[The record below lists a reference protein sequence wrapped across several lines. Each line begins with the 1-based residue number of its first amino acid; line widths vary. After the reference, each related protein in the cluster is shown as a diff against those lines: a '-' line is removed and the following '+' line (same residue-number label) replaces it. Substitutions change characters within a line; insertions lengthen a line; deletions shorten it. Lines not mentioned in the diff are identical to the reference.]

1 MAECREACL
10 RAEFP
15 VRLRGAECRVAAE
28 GCLRAGEESAGVESV
43 GAACQVECPLAELAG
58 CLPVVVASV
67 VVSAVAACPVAAC
80 PVGYLPAGSPALLQ
94 ELAGGAC
101 PVASVECPPVGL
113 GGCPPVVPVECL
125 LAELAGCLPAVAASA
140 VAASAVECPVGLAGV
155 VSAAE
160 GCPVGCLPA
169 GSPAL
174 LQEVAEG
181 ACPVALE
188 ECLPVVSVECLP
200 VA

>member
-1 MAECREACL
+1 
-10 RAEFP
+10 
-15 VRLRGAECRVAAE
+15 VGAEC
-28 GCLRAGEESAGVESV
+28 
-43 GAACQVECPLAELAG
+43 
-58 CLPVVVASV
+58 
-67 VVSAVAACPVAAC
+67 
-80 PVGYLPAGSPALLQ
+80 
-94 ELAGGAC
+94 
-101 PVASVECPPVGL
+101 
-113 GGCPPVVPVECL
+113 PVECL
-125 LAELAGCLPAVAASA
+125 LAELAGCLPAVAASAVAASA

-174 LQEVAEG
+174 LQELAEG

>member
-1 MAECREACL
+1 
-10 RAEFP
+10 

-28 GCLRAGEESAGVESV
+28 GCLRAGVESAGEESV
-43 GAACQVECPLAELAG
+43 GAECPVECPLAELAG
-58 CLPVVVASV
+58 CLPVVVASA

-140 VAASAVECPVGLAGV
+140 VAASAVAASAVECPVGLAGV

-174 LQEVAEG
+174 LQELAEG

>member
-1 MAECREACL
+1 MA
-10 RAEFP
+10 
-15 VRLRGAECRVAAE
+15 VE
-28 GCLRAGEESAGVESV
+28 GCLRAGVESAGEESV

-67 VVSAVAACPVAAC
+67 VVSAVAACPVAACPVAACPVAACPVAAC

-140 VAASAVECPVGLAGV
+140 VECPVGLAGV

-174 LQEVAEG
+174 LQELAEG